1 MEWIKTED
9 KLPEFGELVLVYCRI
24 YGIFLASYELIGEF
38 DGKEFGNWHDGTNL
52 GILPPVYLMKIP
64 EIPDIK

>member
-38 DGKEFGNWHDGTNL
+38 DVKFKEKYEHFLNN
-52 GILPPVYLMKIP
+52 
-64 EIPDIK
+64 